1 MNKTAGILAA
11 LLGVSVVVNAFAF
24 VELGKARAKQ
34 PGTISAGKSR
44 APDAAPH
51 AVSDAPVSADLTS
64 IAAELRALRAD
75 VAALR
80 DGKSGTTGGGR
91 PGIGEPAH
99 PGKGVDAGDLPDSIT
114 SDPAVA
120 KLLKEQE
127 ALNKLWGDLGKLSQ
141 LQKSLG
147 DEKHRQLVMKLTA
160 EFLGL
165 DGSAKAGFETAANQM
180 MAELDAAAK
189 TMQDAY
195 KTIPYDQKDPQ
206 AWQRHYEEVQK
217 RYNESRKA
225 AESRLDAYLTNSP
238 RHEQFKSQL
247 QTWGWY
253 ANPKQWGGDGAWSS
267 GSFIAPME
275 EDE

>member
-1 MNKTAGILAA
+1 MTKTAGILAA
-11 LLGVSVVVNAFAF
+11 LLGVSVVVNAFAL

-44 APDAAPH
+44 APDAGSH
-51 AVSDAPVSADLTS
+51 GTSDAPVSADLSS
-64 IAAELRALRAD
+64 IAAELKALRND

-80 DGKSGTTGGGR
+80 EGKPAPAGGR
-91 PGIGEPAH
+91 PGIGDASH
-99 PGKGVDAGDLPDSIT
+99 PGKGIDAGDLPDSIT

-165 DGSAKAGFETAANQM
+165 DASAKTGFETAANQM
-180 MAELDAAAK
+180 MAELDTAAK
-189 TMQDAY
+189 TMQEAY
-195 KTIPYDQKDPQ
+195 KQIPYDQKDPQ

-238 RHEQFKSQL
+238 RHEQFKTQL

-253 ANPKQWGGDGAWSS
+253 ANPKQWGGDLSWAG
-267 GSFIAPME
+267 GSYAVPAGD
-275 EDE
+275 DE